1 MTLALVVPKA
11 ADAIEFYKQAFGAT
25 EIERMPAPDGKI
37 MHATLALG
45 DSKLML
51 SDEFPEMGAKSA
63 VTLGGSP
70 VAVHYYTTDAD
81 AAFKK
86 VTAAGAKPIMPIADM
101 FWGDRYGAAVDP
113 AGIMWGVATHKEDL
127 SPEQM
132 AERMKAQMAAA
143 PKPTT

>member
-1 MTLALVVPKA
+1 M
-11 ADAIEFYKQAFGAT
+11 
-25 EIERMPAPDGKI
+25 
-37 MHATLALG
+37 
-45 DSKLML
+45 
-51 SDEFPEMGAKSA
+51 
-63 VTLGGSP
+63 
-70 VAVHYYTTDAD
+70 HYYTTDAD